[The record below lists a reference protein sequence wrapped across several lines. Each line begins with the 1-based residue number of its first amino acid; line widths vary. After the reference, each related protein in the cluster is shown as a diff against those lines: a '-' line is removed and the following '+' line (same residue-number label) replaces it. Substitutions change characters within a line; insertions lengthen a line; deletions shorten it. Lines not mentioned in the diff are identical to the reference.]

1 VLGAQLGPERQQV
14 ERRARQAGVQSLEVP
29 VADVVEQLLH
39 LTLGEQLKQQPKLR
53 LADVPG
59 AVLLLPPALLDGL
72 DLLGR
77 RARALREA
85 RTGGG
90 LLAALHGV
98 RQQPVQAVEPVVS
111 RDRGIAAGPV
121 EAEQLHVGL
130 RHRVGASPQVQLPQ
144 DRSQPVAQLVELLA
158 APRGAH
164 AARRREPLTREPFA
178 EAQQDREAIA
188 HEDRDPAARAH
199 RRRVEPLGRAAVERG
214 EDRAVGQPCV
224 EMQRAPL
231 LEVAQVMAQVLV
243 DRVQPQRGVVLAE
256 RLVVAAILDAPLRS
270 LVGEEEVLGQL
281 LAAPRAP
288 RPAVGMTTVG
298 NDARAHAARRAVER
312 VLVAVRPVG
321 AKRGGAAGGGS

>member
-1 VLGAQLGPERQQV
+1 M
-14 ERRARQAGVQSLEVP
+14 
-29 VADVVEQLLH
+29 
-39 LTLGEQLKQQPKLR
+39 
-53 LADVPG
+53 
-59 AVLLLPPALLDGL
+59 
-72 DLLGR
+72 
-77 RARALREA
+77 
-85 RTGGG
+85 
-90 LLAALHGV
+90 
-98 RQQPVQAVEPVVS
+98 S
-111 RDRGIAAGPV
+111 RDRGVAAGPV

-130 RHRVGASPQVQLPQ
+130 RHRVGPSLQVQLPQ

-188 HEDRDPAARAH
+188 REDRDPAARAH

-214 EDRAVGQPCV
+214 EDRAVGQPRV

-231 LEVAQVMAQVLV
+231 LEVAQVVAQVLV

-321 AKRGGAAGGGS
+321 AKRGGAAGEDRELDGDAAARVLLAPQDRRLELVGVRRPDEVQEVAGGGERLLEIELRGAEELDEVRRRLGSGDRARNRQPQLRQAIAKMHRQADRRGARPRR